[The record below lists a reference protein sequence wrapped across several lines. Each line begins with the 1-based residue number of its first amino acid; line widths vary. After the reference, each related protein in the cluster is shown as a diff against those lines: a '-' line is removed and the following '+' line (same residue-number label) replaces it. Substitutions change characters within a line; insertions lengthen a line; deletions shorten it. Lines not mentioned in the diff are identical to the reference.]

1 MKRLCQ
7 SQQKDSIMPST
18 ERPEGQCEL
27 TIGSL
32 ADLDRFTAALA
43 AALPAT
49 ALVTLEGD
57 LGAGKTTL
65 VKAVAAAVGIDPA
78 TVTSPTFGLI
88 HLHDTADGSLR
99 IVHADMYRL
108 SDVSELHELGW
119 EDAIAVAP
127 GCRCWAFVEWAQR
140 IGPALPAERL
150 NISLTITG
158 ETSRR
163 LTLTGVGDQYTT
175 IPQAFLERPTCD

>member
-1 MKRLCQ
+1 MMRSQRHRLKVFAYWNPVCA
-7 SQQKDSIMPST
+7 IRTVLCMV
-18 ERPEGQCEL
+18 
-27 TIGSL
+27 
-32 ADLDRFTAALA
+32 
-43 AALPAT
+43 PARNT
-49 ALVTLEGD
+49 CFAI
-57 LGAGKTTL
+57 
-65 VKAVAAAVGIDPA
+65 GIDPA

-88 HLHDTADGSLR
+88 HLHDTTDGSLR

-127 GCRCWAFVEWAQR
+127 GCRCWAFVEWPQR